1 MTPDPRG
8 PVLALLSSSLFLE
21 HHAAAPPHPRV
32 VWIIY
37 LPVQG
42 TADKQT
48 IRPPRWDP
56 HRRRTGLWFIRAR
69 AMLLPERSSLKSLG
83 LLTKKLFITL

>member
-21 HHAAAPPHPRV
+21 RRGGGGGGGGG
-32 VWIIY
+32 
-37 LPVQG
+37 G